1 MVSLKP
7 QIYILDFGSQYTH
20 LIARRI
26 RQLNVYSEI
35 KLPTVSI
42 DEIKDAKGII
52 LSGGPASVYDKT
64 AIKYNPEIFK
74 LNVPILG
81 LCYGQQLM
89 AQALGGK
96 VSPGEVKEYGF
107 AELEI
112 EKKKTSNKK
121 QGKKGSRKGKKA
133 ENGKKSILFA
143 GLKDTEIVWMSHG
156 DYVSKLPKGFEA
168 IGGTKDC
175 KAAAFENRKEKMYGL
190 QFHPEVTHTPNGMK
204 IIENF
209 VKICKAKKNWT
220 MHNYLKQA
228 IEEIRQKVGKRNV
241 FMLISGGVDS
251 TVAFSLLNKA
261 LGSSRVYGLN
271 IDNGFL
277 RLNEAEWI
285 VKKMRSLGYANFH
298 QVDAGYEFLDAVR
311 GITDPE
317 QKRKIIGKVFIEVQ
331 RKVLQSL
338 KLNHDDWL
346 LGQGTIYPD
355 TIETQG
361 TKHADL
367 IKTHHNRVEIIQKM
381 IKEGKVIE
389 PLMHLY
395 KDEVREL
402 GKELKLPDEL
412 IWRQPFPG
420 PGLAVR
426 VLCAK
431 KASSIKNINKVN
443 KTLNVIGRF
452 HEVTGFVVPIKSVGV
467 QGDNRTY
474 RHPAVI
480 IGNSSWDTLFKA
492 SGDFTNKIREINRA
506 IFLLYPGKIDPK
518 RVKIK
523 ETYLTKQRLDLL
535 RKVTEIVDM
544 TVKQKRVG
552 RRIWQFPVVL
562 APISLKGGE
571 SIILRPVYSK
581 EAMTAEFAKIPWPVV
596 KLIVSRIMKIK
607 GIDAVFY
614 DVTNK
619 PPATIEWE

>member
-1 MVSLKP
+1 MVTLKP

-35 KLPTVSI
+35 KLPTVSLE
-42 DEIKDAKGII
+42 EIKDAKGII

-64 AIKYNPEIFK
+64 AVKYNPEIFK
-74 LNVPILG
+74 LKVPILG

-89 AQALGGK
+89 AQVLGGK

-107 AELEI
+107 AELGI
-112 EKKKTSNKK
+112 EKKKK
-121 QGKKGSRKGKKA
+121 SR
-133 ENGKKSILFA
+133 LFA
-143 GLKDTEIVWMSHG
+143 GLKNTEIVWMSHG

-168 IGGTKDC
+168 IGSTKDC
-175 KAAAFENRKEKMYGL
+175 KAAAFENKKEKRFGL

-204 IIENF
+204 IIKNF
-209 VKICKAKKNWT
+209 VKICKCKKNWT
-220 MHNYLKQA
+220 MHNYLKQT
-228 IEEIRQKVGKRNV
+228 IDEIKQKVGKRNV

-251 TVAFSLLNKA
+251 TVAFALLNKA
-261 LGSSRVYGLN
+261 LGNKRVYGLN

-285 VKKMRSLGYANFH
+285 VKKMKSCCYANFH
-298 QVDAGYEFLDAVR
+298 QVDASYEFLDAVSE
-311 GITDPE
+311 ISDPE
-317 QKRKIIGKVFIEVQ
+317 QKRKVIGKVFIDVQ
-331 RKVLQSL
+331 RKVLQIL

-355 TIETQG
+355 IIETQG

-367 IKTHHNRVEIIQKM
+367 IKTHHNRVEIIQQM
-381 IKEGKVIE
+381 IKKGKIIE

-402 GKELKLPDEL
+402 GKELKLPADL

-426 VLCAK
+426 VLCVK
-431 KASSIKNINKVN
+431 KASPIKNVN
-443 KTLNVIGRF
+443 KINRTLNAIGKF
-452 HEVTGFVVPIKSVGV
+452 HDVTGFVVPIKSVGV

-474 RHPAVI
+474 GHPAVI

-492 SGDFTNKIREINRA
+492 SKDLTNKIREINRA
-506 IFLLYPGKIDPK
+506 IFLLYPGKIDCK
-518 RVKIK
+518 KIKIK

-535 RKVTEIVDM
+535 RKVTDIVDKA
-544 TVKQKRVG
+544 VKQKRIG

-562 APISLKGGE
+562 APISLHGGE

-596 KLIVSRIMKIK
+596 KLIVKKIMKVR

>member
-1 MVSLKP
+1 MVPLKP

-64 AIKYNPEIFK
+64 AVKYNPEIFK

-112 EKKKTSNKK
+112 EKKRSNSKK
-121 QGKKGSRKGKKA
+121 NKIVKK
-133 ENGKKSILFA
+133 EKSKLFA

-168 IGGTKDC
+168 IGSTKDC
-175 KAAAFENRKEKMYGL
+175 KAAAFENRKEKLFGL

-209 VKICKAKKNWT
+209 VKICKCKKNWT

-228 IEEIRQKVGKRNV
+228 ISDMREKVGKRNV

-251 TVAFSLLNKA
+251 TVAFALLNKA
-261 LGSSRVYGLN
+261 LGSKRVYGLN

-285 VKKMRSLGYANFH
+285 VKKMKMLGYANFH

-317 QKRKIIGKVFIEVQ
+317 QKRKVIGKVFIDVQ

-346 LGQGTIYPD
+346 LGHGTIYPD

-395 KDEVREL
+395 KDEVREP
-402 GKELKLPDEL
+402 GKE
-412 IWRQPFPG
+412 
-420 PGLAVR
+420 
-426 VLCAK
+426 
-431 KASSIKNINKVN
+431 S
-443 KTLNVIGRF
+443 
-452 HEVTGFVVPIKSVGV
+452 
-467 QGDNRTY
+467 
-474 RHPAVI
+474 
-480 IGNSSWDTLFKA
+480 
-492 SGDFTNKIREINRA
+492 
-506 IFLLYPGKIDPK
+506 
-518 RVKIK
+518 
-523 ETYLTKQRLDLL
+523 
-535 RKVTEIVDM
+535 
-544 TVKQKRVG
+544 
-552 RRIWQFPVVL
+552 
-562 APISLKGGE
+562 
-571 SIILRPVYSK
+571 
-581 EAMTAEFAKIPWPVV
+581 
-596 KLIVSRIMKIK
+596 
-607 GIDAVFY
+607 
-614 DVTNK
+614 
-619 PPATIEWE
+619 

>member
-64 AIKYNPEIFK
+64 AVRYNPEIFK

-107 AELEI
+107 AEMEI
-112 EKKKTSNKK
+112 EKENKAGQKSKKNNNYKKTK
-121 QGKKGSRKGKKA
+121 SR
-133 ENGKKSILFA
+133 LFS
-143 GLKDTEIVWMSHG
+143 GLKDKEIVWMSHG

-168 IGGTKDC
+168 IGSTKDC
-175 KAAAFENRKEKMYGL
+175 KAAAFENKKEKRFGL

-228 IEEIRQKVGKRNV
+228 TEEIKQKVGKRNV

-251 TVAFSLLNKA
+251 TVAFALLNKA
-261 LGSSRVYGLN
+261 LGTKRVYGLN

-285 VKKMRSLGYANFH
+285 VKKMKGLGYNNFH

-311 GITDPE
+311 EITDPE
-317 QKRKIIGKVFIEVQ
+317 QKRKVIGKRFIDVQ

-367 IKTHHNRVEIIQKM
+367 IKTHHNRVEIIQQM

-389 PLMHLY
+389 PLSQLY

-431 KASSIKNINKVN
+431 KASPIKNINKVN
-443 KTLNVIGRF
+443 KTLNAIGRF

-474 RHPAVI
+474 RHPAVV

-506 IFLLYPGKIDPK
+506 IFLLYPAKIDAK
-518 RVKIK
+518 KIKIK

-535 RKVTEIVDM
+535 RKVTDIVDK

-562 APISLKGGE
+562 APISLRGGE

-596 KLIVSRIMKIK
+596 KLIVKKLMKIR

>member
-1 MVSLKP
+1 MAILKP

-35 KLPTVSI
+35 KLPTVSLE
-42 DEIKDAKGII
+42 EIKDAKGII

-64 AIKYNPEIFK
+64 AVKYNPEIFK
-74 LNVPILG
+74 LKIPILG

-112 EKKKTSNKK
+112 EKKKK
-121 QGKKGSRKGKKA
+121 SR
-133 ENGKKSILFA
+133 LFA
-143 GLKDTEIVWMSHG
+143 GLKNTEIVWMSHG
-156 DYVSKLPKGFEA
+156 DYVSKLPKEFEA
-168 IGGTKDC
+168 IGSTKDC
-175 KAAAFENRKEKMYGL
+175 KAAAFENKKQKRFGL

-204 IIENF
+204 IIGNF
-209 VKICKAKKNWT
+209 VKICKCKKNWT

-228 IEEIRQKVGKRNV
+228 ISDMREKVGKRNV

-251 TVAFSLLNKA
+251 TVAFALLNKA
-261 LGSSRVYGLN
+261 LGSKRVYGLN

-285 VKKMRSLGYANFH
+285 VKKMKSCCYANFH
-298 QVDAGYEFLDAVR
+298 QADASYEFLDAVR
-311 GITDPE
+311 KITDPE
-317 QKRKIIGKVFIEVQ
+317 QKRKVIGKVFIDVQ

-338 KLNHDDWL
+338 KLDHDDWL

-367 IKTHHNRVEIIQKM
+367 IKTHHNRVEIIQQM
-381 IKEGKVIE
+381 IKKGKIIE

-402 GKELKLPDEL
+402 GKELRLPADL

-431 KASSIKNINKVN
+431 KASPIKNVN
-443 KTLNVIGRF
+443 KINRTLNAIGKF
-452 HEVTGFVVPIKSVGV
+452 HDVTGFVVPIKSVGV

-480 IGNSSWDTLFKA
+480 IGNSSWDTLFKV
-492 SGDFTNKIREINRA
+492 SGDLTNKVREINRA

-518 RVKIK
+518 KLKIK

-535 RKVTEIVDM
+535 RKVTAIVDKA
-544 TVKQKRVG
+544 VKQKRVG
-552 RRIWQFPVVL
+552 MRIWQFPVVL
-562 APISLKGGE
+562 APISLRGGE

-596 KLIVSRIMKIK
+596 KLIVKKIMKVR